1 MNIEVIDL
9 FAGGGGATQ
18 GFIEAGADVV
28 LAVDSW
34 DSAIKLHELNHPGIP
49 IINEILGT
57 KTNDEYIELFLEFLG
72 NPEHVHLHGSPPCQ
86 AISNASRTNKS
97 NGYFMVDWFISLAK
111 DMKKVSEEFDWS
123 FSWTMEN
130 VKPIASYLKGKRVPY
145 VCINSANE
153 GVPQTRERIFAGE
166 GWFYD
171 QKYNKS
177 EWISVIQAL
186 PHLSNEISTIPSM
199 SDNWSNLSVDKVF
212 PTITQM
218 SPKQIK
224 VKDKLVIDTS
234 GSTQRVER
242 YQREINKP
250 IKTILHNRP
259 ILKLETQGSP
269 GNRRNDIKLNKPS
282 NTILGGT
289 EMGARIF
296 EHNQYETR
304 KLRSLNFEEVSILQG
319 YPGFKTNH
327 EQVSNSDKWK
337 ILGNMVCPP
346 VASAII
352 RAIKKEKT
360 RKTLFSRW

>member
-9 FAGGGGATQ
+9 FAGGGGATE
-18 GFIEAGADVV
+18 GFIQGGGNVV

-34 DSAIKLHELNHPGIP
+34 DSAIKLHELNHPEIP

-57 KTNDEYIELFLEFLG
+57 KTNDEYIQLFLEFIE
-72 NPEHVHLHGSPPCQ
+72 NPDHVHLHGSPPCQ

-111 DMKKVSEEFDWS
+111 DMKKVSEKYDWS

-130 VKPIASYLKGKRVPY
+130 VKPIASYLKEKRIPY

-166 GWFYD
+166 GWFYE
-171 QKYNKS
+171 QKYHKS

-186 PHLSNEISTIPSM
+186 PHLDNEISTIPSM
-199 SDNWSNLSVDKVF
+199 SDNWSNLSVYNVF
-212 PTITQM
+212 PTITQI

-224 VKDKLVIDTS
+224 VKD
-234 GSTQRVER
+234 
-242 YQREINKP
+242 
-250 IKTILHNRP
+250 
-259 ILKLETQGSP
+259 
-269 GNRRNDIKLNKPS
+269 
-282 NTILGGT
+282 
-289 EMGARIF
+289 
-296 EHNQYETR
+296 NQKQT
-304 KLRSLNFEEVSILQG
+304 KKIRSLNFEEVAILQG
-319 YPGFKTNH
+319 YPAFKTNH
-327 EQVSNSDKWK
+327 EQVCNSDKWK

-352 RAIKKEKT
+352 KAIKKEKT